1 MRYRS
6 SLRLAAM
13 VAASLV
19 PSHMASAQCLDCR
32 PPVYG
37 YGPAGAYVD
46 ENVVVGYG
54 YGPVYG
60 YGPGVEVYSDIPPGE
75 FVSPRRPNRVLGRYV
90 PRSDVDESRT
100 QRFYRSIDRQ
110 AQ

>member
-60 YGPGVEVYSDIPPGE
+60 YRDPAVSEYAYERGLADGE
-75 FVSPRRPNRVLGRYV
+75 NRALGTYV
-90 PRSDVDESRT
+90 PRSDDDLRESR
-100 QRFYRSIDRQ
+100 RFFRGIARQ
-110 AQ
+110 SGGQ